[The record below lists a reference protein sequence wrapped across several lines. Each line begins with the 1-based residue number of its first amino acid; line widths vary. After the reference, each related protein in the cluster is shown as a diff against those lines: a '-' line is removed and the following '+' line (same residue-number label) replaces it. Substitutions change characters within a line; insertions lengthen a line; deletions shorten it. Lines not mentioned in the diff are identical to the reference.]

1 MELFYWSCFILLSE
15 FSIFEK
21 ENSLKNQRFSHFR
34 DRTFKFCDAV
44 EVLPSSH
51 PQGMFSTAVPR
62 FLPDKLE
69 PLGLSLPGQLR
80 VAS

>member
-1 MELFYWSCFILLSE
+1 MGSFKKTE
-15 FSIFEK
+15 
-21 ENSLKNQRFSHFR
+21 RFSHFR

-44 EVLPSSH
+44 EVLPSPH
-51 PQGMFSTAVPR
+51 PQGMISTAVPR

-69 PLGLSLPGQLR
+69 PLGLSLSGQLR